1 MTGAIPAVT
10 TEGHFLQTSA
20 DLGAGSQL
28 KDGTETLFGT
38 AHNPNIFF
46 LSLFSC
52 VSHFYFT
59 FW

>member
-28 KDGTETLFGT
+28 KDGTETSFCT
-38 AHNPNIFF
+38 ANNHNIFM
-46 LSLFSC
+46 SLFSC